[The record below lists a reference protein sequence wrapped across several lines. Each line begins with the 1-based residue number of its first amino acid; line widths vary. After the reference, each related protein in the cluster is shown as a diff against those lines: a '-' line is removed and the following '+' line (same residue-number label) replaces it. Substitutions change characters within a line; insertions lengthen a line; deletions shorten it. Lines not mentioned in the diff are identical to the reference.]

1 MIIVTG
7 SVTAR
12 EDSFDALREAS
23 LAHVHRSRL
32 EDGCL
37 LHSVQIDCEDPLR
50 LFFYEQ
56 WRDMA
61 ALQAHF
67 VQPGSH
73 ELLRAIRELAASS
86 EPITILDA
94 SELAVQAFLPQA

>member
-12 EDSFDALREAS
+12 ADSFEALREAS

-37 LHSVQIDCEDPLR
+37 LHSVQVDCENPLR

-61 ALQAHF
+61 ALQTHF

-86 EPITILDA
+86 EPITIHDA
-94 SELAVQAFLPQA
+94 TELAVQAFLPQA

>member
-12 EDSFDALREAS
+12 PDSFDALREAS
-23 LAHVHRSRL
+23 LAHVHRSRT

-37 LHSVQIDCEDPLR
+37 LHSVQADCENPLR

-61 ALQAHF
+61 ALKLHF
-67 VQPGSH
+67 AQPGSADFMAAV
-73 ELLRAIRELAASS
+73 RSLAAAS
-86 EPITILDA
+86 EPVSLFEALSITT
-94 SELAVQAFLPQA
+94 

>member
-7 SVTAR
+7 ALRAR
-12 EDSFDALREAS
+12 PDTFDAILAES
-23 LAHVHRSRL
+23 QAHVRRSRT

-37 LHSVQIDCEDPLR
+37 SHAVHIDSENPLR

-61 ALQAHF
+61 ALKAHF
-67 VQPGSH
+67 AVPDSIAFVTAVRGLAAES
-73 ELLRAIRELAASS
+73 ESITMLEATELA
-86 EPITILDA
+86 
-94 SELAVQAFLPQA
+94 

>member
-12 EDSFDALREAS
+12 EGSFDALREAS
-23 LAHVHRSRL
+23 LAHVSRSRL

-37 LHSVQIDCEDPLR
+37 LHSVQVDCENPLR

-61 ALQAHF
+61 ALKTHFAQA
-67 VQPGSH
+67 GSH
-73 ELLRAIRELAASS
+73 ELMQAVREHAASS
-86 EPITILDA
+86 ENITMYEATVIGA
-94 SELAVQAFLPQA
+94 

>member
-7 SVTAR
+7 SVTGR
-12 EDSFDALREAS
+12 EGSFDALLEAS
-23 LAHVHRSRL
+23 LAHVHRSRA

-37 LHSVQIDCEDPLR
+37 LHSVQVDCENPLR

-61 ALQAHF
+61 ALKTHF
-67 VQPGSH
+67 AQPGSH
-73 ELLRAIRELAASS
+73 QLMQAVRAFAASS
-86 EPITILDA
+86 ENITMYEA
-94 SELAVQAFLPQA
+94 SVVGA

>member
-12 EDSFDALREAS
+12 ADSFDALRAAS
-23 LAHVHRSRL
+23 LAHVHRSRT

-37 LHSVQIDCEDPLR
+37 LHSVQVDCENPLR

-61 ALQAHF
+61 ALKTHF
-67 VQPGSH
+67 AQPGSQA
-73 ELLRAIRELAASS
+73 LMKAVREHAASS
-86 EPITILDA
+86 ENIVMFEAEIVA
-94 SELAVQAFLPQA
+94 A

>member
-37 LHSVQIDCEDPLR
+37 LHSVQADCENPLR

-56 WRDMA
+56 WRDKA
-61 ALQAHF
+61 ALKTHF
-67 VQPGSH
+67 AQPGSL
-73 ELLRAIRELAASS
+73 ELMKAVREHAASS
-86 EPITILDA
+86 ENITMYEA
-94 SELAVQAFLPQA
+94 SVVGA

>member
-12 EDSFDALREAS
+12 PGSFAALREAS

-37 LHSVQIDCEDPLR
+37 LHSVQIDCENPLR

-61 ALQAHF
+61 ALQVHF
-67 VQPGSH
+67 AQPGSH
-73 ELLRAIRELAASS
+73 VLMKAVRELAASS
-86 EPITILDA
+86 ETISIYEA
-94 SELAVQAFLPQA
+94 NLAGA

>member
-12 EDSFDALREAS
+12 ADSFEAMRQAS
-23 LAHVHRSRL
+23 LDHVARSRT

-37 LHSVQIDCEDPLR
+37 LHSVQVDCENPLR

-61 ALQAHF
+61 ALRVHGQVA
-67 VQPGSH
+67 GSQTF
-73 ELLRAIRELAASS
+73 LAAVRALAASS
-86 EPITILDA
+86 EPITVHQVM
-94 SELAVQAFLPQA
+94 EGN

>member
-12 EDSFDALREAS
+12 PDSFDALREAS
-23 LAHVHRSRL
+23 LAHVHRSRV

-37 LHSVQIDCEDPLR
+37 LHSVQVDCENPLR

-61 ALQAHF
+61 ALKTHF
-67 VQPGSH
+67 AQPGSL
-73 ELLRAIRELAASS
+73 ELMKAVRDHAAAS
-86 EPITILDA
+86 ENITMFEA
-94 SELAVQAFLPQA
+94 NVVGA

>member
-12 EDSFDALREAS
+12 GDSFEALREAS

-32 EDGCL
+32 EDGCV
-37 LHSVQIDCEDPLR
+37 LHSVQVDCENPLR

-61 ALQAHF
+61 ALKVHF
-67 VQPGSH
+67 AQPGSH
-73 ELLRAIRELAASS
+73 ELMKAVREHAAAS
-86 EPITILDA
+86 ENITMFEATAIGA
-94 SELAVQAFLPQA
+94 

>member
-12 EDSFDALREAS
+12 EDSFEALREAS

-37 LHSVQIDCEDPLR
+37 LHSVQVDCENPLR

-61 ALQAHF
+61 ALKTHF
-67 VQPGSH
+67 AQPGSH
-73 ELLRAIRELAASS
+73 ALMRAVRDLAASS
-86 EPITILDA
+86 ENITMFEA
-94 SELAVQAFLPQA
+94 SVAGA

>member
-12 EDSFDALREAS
+12 ADSFDALREAS

-37 LHSVQIDCEDPLR
+37 LHSVQVDCENPLR

-61 ALQAHF
+61 ALKTHF
-67 VQPGSH
+67 AQPGSH
-73 ELLRAIRELAASS
+73 DFMRAVREHGETSEAITLFEAAA
-86 EPITILDA
+86 IGA
-94 SELAVQAFLPQA
+94 

>member
-12 EDSFDALREAS
+12 PDSFEALRQAS
-23 LAHVHRSRL
+23 LVHVHRSRL

-37 LHSVQIDCEDPLR
+37 LHSVQVDCENPLR

-61 ALQAHF
+61 ALKTHF
-67 VQPGSH
+67 AQPGSH
-73 ELLRAIRELAASS
+73 ELMKAVRDHAASS
-86 EPITILDA
+86 ENIAMYEATVSGA
-94 SELAVQAFLPQA
+94 

>member
-12 EDSFDALREAS
+12 ADSFDALREAS

-37 LHSVQIDCEDPLR
+37 LHSVQVDCENPLR

-61 ALQAHF
+61 ALKTHF
-67 VQPGSH
+67 AQPGSH
-73 ELLRAIRELAASS
+73 DFMRAVHEHGESS
-86 EPITILDA
+86 EEIALFEAATV
-94 SELAVQAFLPQA
+94 AV

>member
-12 EDSFDALREAS
+12 EDSFEALREAS

-32 EDGCL
+32 ENGCL
-37 LHSVQIDCEDPLR
+37 HHSVQVDCENPLR
-50 LFFYEQ
+50 LFFFEQ

-73 ELLRAIRELAASS
+73 ELMKAVREYAASS
-86 EPITILDA
+86 EKIAMFEVNPAATA
-94 SELAVQAFLPQA
+94 

>member
-12 EDSFDALREAS
+12 EDSFEALREAS
-23 LAHVHRSRL
+23 LAHVHRSRT

-37 LHSVQIDCEDPLR
+37 LHSVQVDCENPFR

-61 ALQAHF
+61 ALKTHF
-67 VQPGSH
+67 GKPGSH
-73 ELLRAIRELAASS
+73 ELMQAVRAFAASS
-86 EPITILDA
+86 ENISIYDA
-94 SELAVQAFLPQA
+94 TVAGA

>member
-12 EDSFDALREAS
+12 ADSFDALREAS

-37 LHSVQIDCEDPLR
+37 LHSVQVDCEDPLR

-61 ALQAHF
+61 ALKAHF
-67 VQPGSH
+67 AQPGSH
-73 ELLRAIRELAASS
+73 DFMRAVRDHGESS
-86 EPITILDA
+86 EDISLFEAATI
-94 SELAVQAFLPQA
+94 AV

>member
-12 EDSFDALREAS
+12 EDSFDALRAAS

-37 LHSVQIDCEDPLR
+37 LHSVQVDCENPLR

-61 ALQAHF
+61 ALRAHF
-67 VQPGSH
+67 AQPGSH
-73 ELLRAIRELAASS
+73 ELMREIRELAASS
-86 EPITILDA
+86 EAITIYEA
-94 SELAVQAFLPQA
+94 SLATMA

>member
-7 SVTAR
+7 SVTAKA
-12 EDSFDALREAS
+12 ETFDALRQAC
-23 LAHVHRSRL
+23 LDHVHRSRT

-37 LHSVQIDCEDPLR
+37 LHSVQTDCENPLR

-61 ALQAHF
+61 SLQVHGKAA
-67 VQPGSH
+67 GS
-73 ELLRAIRELAASS
+73 
-86 EPITILDA
+86 
-94 SELAVQAFLPQA
+94 QAFLGQIRALADATESILVYDVTPVA

>member
-12 EDSFDALREAS
+12 ADSFAALREAS

-32 EDGCL
+32 EEGCL
-37 LHSVQIDCEDPLR
+37 LHSVQVDCENPLR

-61 ALQAHF
+61 ALKTHF
-67 VQPGSH
+67 AQPGSH
-73 ELLRAIRELAASS
+73 ELLKAVREHAVSS
-86 EPITILDA
+86 ENISMFEAT
-94 SELAVQAFLPQA
+94 AVGA

>member
-12 EDSFDALREAS
+12 EGSFDALREAS
-23 LAHVHRSRL
+23 LAHVHRSRT

-37 LHSVQIDCEDPLR
+37 LHSVQVDCENPLR

-56 WRDMA
+56 WCDMA
-61 ALQAHF
+61 ALKTHF
-67 VQPGSH
+67 APPGSH
-73 ELLRAIRELAASS
+73 ELMKAVREHAASS
-86 EPITILDA
+86 ENITMYDA
-94 SELAVQAFLPQA
+94 AVVGADQ